1 MINYTLG
8 DSRSARAHAAACV
21 IRTVAGE
28 VPYAPHVNTAENISA
43 PMSLAAGDL
52 MIGDAVKRA
61 LPRVK
66 VRSVRSV
73 ASLEGRLEATFDVS

>member
-1 MINYTLG
+1 MIKYTLG
-8 DSRSARAHAAACV
+8 DSRSTRAHAAACV
-21 IRTVAGE
+21 VRTVAGE
-28 VPYAPHVNTAENISA
+28 VPYAPHVGTAGGISA
-43 PMSLAAGDL
+43 PMSLAAGGL

-73 ASLEGRLEATFDVS
+73 ASLEGRLEATFEVS